1 MKCSFHH
8 HPPWLL
14 WERNRWKQYVTSIN
28 RAIHLIS
35 ISIYTRNGVFNEA
48 IFQTGTPLI
57 SSPRRKKPKCNRNPI
72 RFCNVHVHVRML
84 VRAFV
89 IVIIRIENTKH
100 THTHAHASL
109 QSLCI
114 SLWVRRF
121 TASFA
126 FSFGKHFSH
135 DIIVY
140 NTNRNLLLF
149 VTCEAMQI
157 FGNLTTPNVIWGS
170 ISHLEWG
177 LVERKIG
184 SMILASRK
192 NRGNWNVNIMRH
204 QSYRVFTKSTMMNI
218 SDAEIIS
225 HSNIPHICSNYWCQ
239 ILGPFMNSN
248 SSIEIEKGKWNESI
262 QGSS

>member
-14 WERNRWKQYVTSIN
+14 WKRNRWKQYVTSIN

-100 THTHAHASL
+100 THTHTLTHRYNPCVFRCEYEDL
-109 QSLCI
+109 QLHSPFPSANIFHMTLSFITLTEIYFYSSC
-114 SLWVRRF
+114 VRPC
-121 TASFA
+121 
-126 FSFGKHFSH
+126 K
-135 DIIVY
+135 Y
-140 NTNRNLLLF
+140 
-149 VTCEAMQI
+149 
-157 FGNLTTPNVIWGS
+157 
-170 ISHLEWG
+170 LE
-177 LVERKIG
+177 I
-184 SMILASRK
+184 
-192 NRGNWNVNIMRH
+192 
-204 QSYRVFTKSTMMNI
+204 
-218 SDAEIIS
+218 
-225 HSNIPHICSNYWCQ
+225 
-239 ILGPFMNSN
+239 
-248 SSIEIEKGKWNESI
+248 
-262 QGSS
+262 